1 MKQTVGMWPARGFL
15 AHRGLIALAA
25 GSAAAEAALLCAVAP
40 AARALAPQVTAVP
53 PLAVFHD
60 LRWLFGYQ
68 QSWPTFALLL
78 AGLLVAR
85 SALNAALLLLAWPAG
100 RARPAAREAFAA
112 AVTLT
117 MVACLLLSPIVA
129 LTVGVAI
136 LPFSWPYLAALVV
149 MLLMSAPLSHG
160 GIRISWWRTL
170 PPGRAVCWLLIDF
183 AVLTL
188 AAAAIGRLPLYA
200 AIPVSGLAGVANA
213 RAWFG
218 LVRAAARKPVRRP
231 ATAGPRTQPLL
242 RLPLAPLAAV
252 LSIALVIGMTR
263 LAFVIGRGPRQ
274 VGVEAAAIQAGQ
286 IGAAGAVA
294 ASGPPR
300 GHGTGAGHRWQ
311 HNPVLV
317 ILGFGS
323 ACCGGARPLQPVA
336 PGAYLQQFSYRGL
349 NAAGQP
355 LPQGNRAS
363 NLPLPELGDRIA
375 AQVRRLHREAGR
387 PVDIIAESEGTLG
400 VDAMLA
406 TRRDLPVGSVVM
418 MSPIVTPGE
427 VSYPAGSG
435 PGAGPVPANEL
446 RAVVS
451 FVGGLSPFGSS
462 GAQRLI
468 DSVNAVGA
476 RYAASAA
483 SAARH
488 HPLHMLLLVPLADAV
503 TLPVCP
509 LPRNVFVV
517 PALHGDLLGTPQVK
531 RMVRRFLADGA
542 VRMPGR
548 YNGTAEL
555 VAAAAAAW
563 RMPEITPPQ
572 PACGR

>member
-1 MKQTVGMWPARGFL
+1 MKQSGGVASAREFL
-15 AHRGLIALAA
+15 AHRGLIAFAA
-25 GSAAAEAALLCAVAP
+25 GCAVAEAALLCAVAP
-40 AARALAPQVTAVP
+40 SARVLAAQVSAVP

-68 QSWPTFALLL
+68 QQSWPGFALLL
-78 AGLLVAR
+78 AGLILAR
-85 SALNAALLLLAWPAG
+85 SVLNATLVLLAWPADRPRPTP
-100 RARPAAREAFAA
+100 RAAFGAS
-112 AVTLT
+112 VTLT

-129 LTVGVAI
+129 LSVGVAI
-136 LPFSWPYLAALVV
+136 MPFSWPYLGALVV
-149 MLLMSAPLSHG
+149 MLLISVPLSHG
-160 GIRISWWRTL
+160 GIRTSWWRTL
-170 PPGRAVCWLLIDF
+170 PPLRAVFWLLTDF
-183 AVLTL
+183 AVLSL
-188 AAAAIGRLPLYA
+188 AAAAIGRVPLA
-200 AIPVSGLAGVANA
+200 VAVLVAGLAGVANA

-218 LVRAAARKPVRRP
+218 LVRAVTRKQDRRAAE
-231 ATAGPRTQPLL
+231 TWPLL

-263 LAFVIGRGPRQ
+263 AAFVVGRGPRQ
-274 VGVEAAAIQAGQ
+274 VGVEAAAIQPGGG
-286 IGAAGAVA
+286 GAAGASVA
-294 ASGPPR
+294 TGPRPA
-300 GHGTGAGHRWQ
+300 HGTVAGHRSQ
-311 HNPVLV
+311 RDPVLV

-323 ACCGGARPLQPVA
+323 ACCGGARSLQSVA

-355 LPQGNRAS
+355 LPQGSAAS

-375 AQVRRLHREAGR
+375 AQVQRLHRETGR

-406 TRRDLPVGSVVM
+406 TRRGLPLGSVVM
-418 MSPIVTPGE
+418 MSPIVTPGQ

-435 PGAGPVPANEL
+435 PAAGLIPADEL
-446 RAVVS
+446 RAVVW

-468 DSVNAVGA
+468 DSVNVDGA
-476 RYAASAA
+476 RFAA

-488 HPLHMLLLVPLADAV
+488 HPLRMVLMVPLADAV

-509 LPRNVFVV
+509 LPPDVFVI
-517 PALHGDLLGTPQVK
+517 PALHGDLLGTPLVK
-531 RMVRRFLADGA
+531 RMVHRFLAGGTM
-542 VRMPGR
+542 RMPGQ

-572 PACGR
+572 PACDR

>member
-1 MKQTVGMWPARGFL
+1 MKQSGGVTPAREFL
-15 AHRGLIALAA
+15 AHRGLIAFAA
-25 GSAAAEAALLCAVAP
+25 GCAAAEAALLCGVAP
-40 AARALAPQVTAVP
+40 AARALAAQVSAVP

-78 AGLLVAR
+78 AGLIVAR
-85 SALNAALLLLAWPAG
+85 SALNAVLVLLAWPGDRPRPTA
-100 RARPAAREAFAA
+100 RAALGAAIS
-112 AVTLT
+112 LT

-129 LTVGVAI
+129 LSVGVAI
-136 LPFSWPYLAALVV
+136 MPFSWPYLGALVV
-149 MLLMSAPLSHG
+149 MLLISVPLSHG
-160 GIRISWWRTL
+160 GIRTSWWRTL
-170 PPGRAVCWLLIDF
+170 PPLRAVCWLLTDF
-183 AVLTL
+183 AVLSL
-188 AAAAIGRLPLYA
+188 AAAAIGRLPLAA
-200 AIPVSGLAGVANA
+200 AIPVSGVAGVANA

-218 LVRAAARKPVRRP
+218 VVRAVTRRADQRSAA
-231 ATAGPRTQPLL
+231 AAWPLL

-252 LSIALVIGMTR
+252 LSIALVIGMTQ
-263 LAFVIGRGPRQ
+263 LAFVVGRGPRQ
-274 VGVEAAAIQAGQ
+274 IGVEAASIQAGGV
-286 IGAAGAVA
+286 GAAGASSA
-294 ASGPPR
+294 TSPLP
-300 GHGTGAGHRWQ
+300 GHGTGAGHRFQ
-311 HNPVLV
+311 HDPVLV

-323 ACCGGARPLQPVA
+323 ACCGGARSLQSVA
-336 PGAYLQQFSYRGL
+336 PAAYLQQFSYRGL
-349 NAAGQP
+349 TAAGQP
-355 LPQGNRAS
+355 LPHGAAAS

-375 AQVRRLHREAGR
+375 AQVQRLHRETGR

-406 TRRDLPVGSVVM
+406 TRPHLPLGSVVM
-418 MSPIVTPGE
+418 MSPIVTPGQ

-435 PGAGPVPANEL
+435 PGAGLIAADEL
-446 RAVVS
+446 RAVVW

-468 DSVNAVGA
+468 DSVNEVGA

-483 SAARH
+483 SAARQ
-488 HPLHMLLLVPLADAV
+488 HPLRMVLLVPLADAV

-509 LPRNVFVV
+509 LPRNVFVI
-517 PALHGDLLGTPQVK
+517 PALHGDLLGTGLVK
-531 RMVRRFLADGA
+531 RMVRGFLANGT

>member
-1 MKQTVGMWPARGFL
+1 MNQIVRMWPARGFL
-15 AHRGLIALAA
+15 AHRGLILFAA
-25 GSAAAEAALLCAVAP
+25 GCAAGEAALLCAVAP
-40 AARALAPQVTAVP
+40 AARPLAAQVTAVP

-60 LRWLFGYQ
+60 LRWLFGFQ

-78 AGLLVAR
+78 AGLIVAR
-85 SALNAALLLLAWPAG
+85 SALNAVLALLAWPAD
-100 RARPAAREAFAA
+100 RPRPAARDAVGA

-129 LTVGVAI
+129 LSVGVAI

-149 MLLMSAPLSHG
+149 MLLISAPLSHG
-160 GIRISWWRTL
+160 GISTSWWRTL
-170 PPGRAVCWLLIDF
+170 PPFRAVCWLLLDF
-183 AVLTL
+183 ALLSL
-188 AAAAIGRLPLYA
+188 AAAATGRLPVAA
-200 AIPVSGLAGVANA
+200 AIPVAGLAGVANA

-218 LVRAAARKPVRRP
+218 VVQAAARKAARQP
-231 ATAGPRTQPLL
+231 AAAWPLL

-263 LAFVIGRGPRQ
+263 LAFVVGRGPRQ
-274 VGVEAAAIQAGQ
+274 VGVEAAAIQAGGA
-286 IGAAGAVA
+286 GAAGPSAPA
-294 ASGPPR
+294 GPLP
-300 GHGTGAGHRWQ
+300 GHGTGAGHRHQ
-311 HNPVLV
+311 RDPVLV

-323 ACCGGARPLQPVA
+323 ACCGGARSVQSVA

-349 NAAGQP
+349 NMAGQP
-355 LPQGNRAS
+355 LPHGSGAS

-375 AQVRRLHREAGR
+375 AQVQRLHQETGR

-406 TRRDLPVGSVVM
+406 TRRDLPLGSVVM
-418 MSPIVTPGE
+418 MSPIVTPGQ

-435 PGAGPVPANEL
+435 PGAGLVPVNEL
-446 RAVVS
+446 RAVVW

-468 DSVNAVGA
+468 NSVNTDGA
-476 RYAASAA
+476 RFAASAA

-488 HPLHMLLLVPLADAV
+488 HPVRMVLLVPLADAV

-509 LPRNVFVV
+509 LPPDVFVV
-517 PALHGDLLGTPQVK
+517 PALHGDLLGTPAVK
-531 RMVRRFLADGA
+531 RMVRRFLADGP
-542 VRMPGR
+542 VRVPGR

-555 VAAAAAAW
+555 VAAAASAW
-563 RMPEITPPQ
+563 RMPQITPPQ

>member
-1 MKQTVGMWPARGFL
+1 MKQTVGTWPARGFL

-25 GSAAAEAALLCAVAP
+25 GCAAAEAALLCAVAP

-68 QSWPTFALLL
+68 QAWPTFALLL
-78 AGLLVAR
+78 AGLIVAR
-85 SALNAALLLLAWPAG
+85 SALNAALVLLAWPTD
-100 RARPAAREAFAA
+100 RARPAAREAFTAT
-112 AVTLT
+112 VTLT

-149 MLLMSAPLSHG
+149 MLLISAPLSHG

-170 PPGRAVCWLLIDF
+170 PPVRAVCWLLIDF

-200 AIPVSGLAGVANA
+200 AIPVSGLAGVVNG
-213 RAWFG
+213 RTWFG
-218 LVRAAARKPVRRP
+218 LVRAATRKPVRQP
-231 ATAGPRTQPLL
+231 ATAGLPTQPLL

-286 IGAAGAVA
+286 IGAAGAAA

-300 GHGTGAGHRWQ
+300 GHGTGAGHRRR

-323 ACCGGARPLQPVA
+323 ACCGGARPLQSVA

-349 NAAGQP
+349 NAADQP
-355 LPQGNRAS
+355 LPQGNQAS

-375 AQVRRLHREAGR
+375 AQVQRLHRETGR

-406 TRRDLPVGSVVM
+406 TRRDLPLGSVVM
-418 MSPIVTPGE
+418 MSPIVTPGQ
-427 VSYPAGSG
+427 VSYPAGSW
-435 PGAGPVPANEL
+435 PGAGSVPANEL

-468 DSVNAVGA
+468 DSVNEVGA

-488 HPLHMLLLVPLADAV
+488 QPLRMVLLVPLADAV

-542 VRMPGR
+542 VRMPGK

>member
-1 MKQTVGMWPARGFL
+1 MKQTVGTWPARGFL

-25 GSAAAEAALLCAVAP
+25 GGAAAEAALLCAVAP

-78 AGLLVAR
+78 AGLILAR
-85 SALNAALLLLAWPAG
+85 SALNAALVLLAWPTDRPRPTP
-100 RARPAAREAFAA
+100 RAAFGA
-112 AVTLT
+112 AVSLT

-129 LTVGVAI
+129 LSVGVAI
-136 LPFSWPYLAALVV
+136 MPFSWPYLAALVV
-149 MLLMSAPLSHG
+149 MLLISVPLSHG
-160 GIRISWWRTL
+160 GVRTSWWRTL
-170 PPGRAVCWLLIDF
+170 PPPRAVCWLLTDF
-183 AVLTL
+183 AVLSL
-188 AAAAIGRLPLYA
+188 AAGVIGRVPLA
-200 AIPVSGLAGVANA
+200 VAIVVSGLAGVANA

-218 LVRAAARKPVRRP
+218 LVRAATRKADRRVP
-231 ATAGPRTQPLL
+231 AESWPLL

-263 LAFVIGRGPRQ
+263 LAFVVGRGPRQ
-274 VGVEAAAIQAGQ
+274 VGVEAAAIQAGED
-286 IGAAGAVA
+286 GAAGAAA
-294 ASGPPR
+294 ASGPLP
-300 GHGTGAGHRWQ
+300 GHHTGAGHRYQ
-311 HNPVLV
+311 RDPVLV

-323 ACCGGARPLQPVA
+323 ACCGGARSLQSVA

-355 LPQGNRAS
+355 LPHGAAAS

-375 AQVRRLHREAGR
+375 AQVQRLHRETGR

-406 TRRDLPVGSVVM
+406 TRRGLPLGSVVM
-418 MSPIVTPGE
+418 MSPIVTPGQ

-435 PGAGPVPANEL
+435 PGAGLIPADEL
-446 RAVVS
+446 RAVVW

-468 DSVNAVGA
+468 DSVNADGA
-476 RYAASAA
+476 RFAASAA

-488 HPLHMLLLVPLADAV
+488 HPLRMVLLIPLADAV

-509 LPRNVFVV
+509 LPRNVFVI
-517 PALHGDLLGTPQVK
+517 PALHGDLLGTPLVK
-531 RMVRRFLADGA
+531 RMVRGFLVDGT
-542 VRMPGR
+542 VRMPGK

>member
-1 MKQTVGMWPARGFL
+1 MKLTVGAWPAREFL
-15 AHRGLIALAA
+15 AHRGLIAFAA
-25 GSAAAEAALLCAVAP
+25 GCAAAEAALLCAVAP

-68 QSWPTFALLL
+68 QSWPGFALLL
-78 AGLLVAR
+78 AGLITAR
-85 SALNAALLLLAWPAG
+85 SALNAGLVLLAWPAD
-100 RARPAAREAFAA
+100 RPRPAAREAFGA

-117 MVACLLLSPIVA
+117 LVACLLLSPIVA

-149 MLLMSAPLSHG
+149 MLLISMPLSHG
-160 GIRISWWRTL
+160 GIRVSWGRTL
-170 PPGRAVCWLLIDF
+170 PPPRAVCWLLADF
-183 AVLTL
+183 ALLSL
-188 AAAAIGRLPLYA
+188 AAAAISRVPLAA

-218 LVRAAARKPVRRP
+218 VVRAATRKPARR
-231 ATAGPRTQPLL
+231 AGAAWPLL

-263 LAFVIGRGPRQ
+263 LAFVVGRGPRQ
-274 VGVEAAAIQAGQ
+274 VSIEAAAIQAG
-286 IGAAGAVA
+286 AAGGTGGGAPA
-294 ASGPPR
+294 GRLPR
-300 GHGTGAGHRWQ
+300 HGTGAGHRDQ
-311 HNPVLV
+311 RDPVLV

-323 ACCGGARPLQPVA
+323 ACCGGARSLQSVA
-336 PGAYLQQFSYRGL
+336 PGAYLQQFSYRGM
-349 NAAGQP
+349 NAAGQS
-355 LPQGNRAS
+355 LPQGNGAS

-375 AQVRRLHREAGR
+375 AQVQRLHRESGR

-406 TRRDLPVGSVVM
+406 TRRDLPLGSVVM
-418 MSPIVTPGE
+418 MSPIVTPGQ

-435 PGAGPVPANEL
+435 PGAGLIPADEL
-446 RAVVS
+446 RAVVW

-468 DSVNAVGA
+468 DSVNEVGA

-483 SAARH
+483 SATRH
-488 HPLHMLLLVPLADAV
+488 QPLRMVLLVPLADAV

-531 RMVRRFLADGA
+531 RMVRRFLADGT
-542 VRMPGR
+542 VRMPGQ

>member
-1 MKQTVGMWPARGFL
+1 MKQTMGAWPARGFL
-15 AHRGLIALAA
+15 AHRGLIMLAA
-25 GSAAAEAALLCAVAP
+25 GCAAAEAALLGAVAP
-40 AARALAPQVTAVP
+40 AARALAAQVTAVP

-78 AGLLVAR
+78 TGLIVAR
-85 SALNAALLLLAWPAG
+85 SALNAALALLAWPAD
-100 RARPAAREAFAA
+100 RPRPAARDAFGA
-112 AVTLT
+112 AVMLT

-129 LTVGVAI
+129 LSVGVAI

-149 MLLMSAPLSHG
+149 MLLISVPLSHG
-160 GIRISWWRTL
+160 GIGISWWRTL
-170 PPGRAVCWLLIDF
+170 PPFRAVCWLLIDF
-183 AVLTL
+183 ALLSL
-188 AAAAIGRLPLYA
+188 AAAAIGRLPVAA
-200 AIPVSGLAGVANA
+200 AIPVSGLAGVVNA

-218 LVRAAARKPVRRP
+218 VVRAATRKPVRRP
-231 ATAGPRTQPLL
+231 AAAGPLL
-242 RLPLAPLAAV
+242 QLPLAPLAAV

-263 LAFVIGRGPRQ
+263 LAFVVGRGPRQ
-274 VGVEAAAIQAGQ
+274 VGVEAAAIQAGPARASA
-286 IGAAGAVA
+286 AAGAL
-294 ASGPPR
+294 P
-300 GHGTGAGHRWQ
+300 GHGTGAGHRQ
-311 HNPVLV
+311 QRNPVLV

-323 ACCGGARPLQPVA
+323 ACCGGARSLQSVA

-349 NAAGQP
+349 SAAGQP
-355 LPQGNRAS
+355 LPQGSSAS

-375 AQVRRLHREAGR
+375 AQVQRLHQDTGR

-400 VDAMLA
+400 LDAMLA
-406 TRRDLPVGSVVM
+406 TRPDLPLGSVVM
-418 MSPIVTPGE
+418 MSPIVTPGQ

-435 PGAGPVPANEL
+435 PGAGLIPANEL
-446 RAVVS
+446 RAVVW

-468 DSVNAVGA
+468 DSVNTDGA
-476 RYAASAA
+476 RFAASAA

-488 HPLHMLLLVPLADAV
+488 HPLRMVLLVPLADAV

-509 LPRNVFVV
+509 LPRDVFVV
-517 PALHGDLLGTPQVK
+517 PALHGDLLGTPAVK
-531 RMVRRFLADGA
+531 RMVRRFLAGGTA
-542 VRMPGR
+542 RMPGK

>member
-1 MKQTVGMWPARGFL
+1 MKQTVGTWPARGFL

-25 GSAAAEAALLCAVAP
+25 GCAAAEAALLCAVAP

-78 AGLLVAR
+78 AGLIVAR
-85 SALNAALLLLAWPAG
+85 CTLNAALVLLAWPAD
-100 RARPAAREAFAA
+100 RPRPAAREAFAA

-136 LPFSWPYLAALVV
+136 LPFSWPYLGALVV
-149 MLLMSAPLSHG
+149 MLLISAPLSHG
-160 GIRISWWRTL
+160 GIRVSWWRTL
-170 PPGRAVCWLLIDF
+170 PPARAVCWLLIDF
-183 AVLTL
+183 ALLSL
-188 AAAAIGRLPLYA
+188 AAAAIGQLPLYA
-200 AIPVSGLAGVANA
+200 AIPVSGLAGVANG

-218 LVRAAARKPVRRP
+218 LVRAATRKPARRP
-231 ATAGPRTQPLL
+231 AAAWPLL

-263 LAFVIGRGPRQ
+263 AAFVIGRGPRQ

-286 IGAAGAVA
+286 IGAAGAAGAAA
-294 ASGPPR
+294 ASSPLP
-300 GHGTGAGHRWQ
+300 GHGTGAGHRRQ

-323 ACCGGARPLQPVA
+323 ACCGGARSLQPVA

-349 NAAGQP
+349 TAAGQP

-363 NLPLPELGDRIA
+363 NLPLPELGNRIA
-375 AQVRRLHREAGR
+375 AQVQRLHRETGR

-406 TRRDLPVGSVVM
+406 TRRDLPLGSVVM
-418 MSPIVTPGE
+418 MSPIVTPGQ
-427 VSYPAGSG
+427 VSYPADSG
-435 PGAGPVPANEL
+435 PGAGLIPADEL
-446 RAVVS
+446 RAVVW

-468 DSVNAVGA
+468 DSVNEVGA

-488 HPLHMLLLVPLADAV
+488 QPLRMVLLVPLADAV

-509 LPRNVFVV
+509 LPRNVFVI

-531 RMVRRFLADGA
+531 RMVRRFLADGT
-542 VRMPGR
+542 VRMPGK

>member
-1 MKQTVGMWPARGFL
+1 MKQTVGAWPARGFL
-15 AHRGLIALAA
+15 AHRGLIVFAA
-25 GSAAAEAALLCAVAP
+25 GCAAAEAALLCWVAP
-40 AARALAPQVTAVP
+40 AARALAAQVTAVP

-68 QSWPTFALLL
+68 QSWAMFALLL
-78 AGLLVAR
+78 AGLIVAR
-85 SALNAALLLLAWPAG
+85 SALNAALVLLAWPTD
-100 RARPAAREAFAA
+100 RPRPTAREAFFMG
-112 AVTLT
+112 VTLT

-129 LTVGVAI
+129 LSVGVAI

-149 MLLMSAPLSHG
+149 MLLISVPLSHG
-160 GIRISWWRTL
+160 GIGTSWWRTL
-170 PPGRAVCWLLIDF
+170 PPIRAVCWLLIDF
-183 AVLTL
+183 AVLTM
-188 AAAAIGRLPLYA
+188 AAAAIGQLPLAA

-218 LVRAAARKPVRRP
+218 LVRAATRKADRRAP
-231 ATAGPRTQPLL
+231 AETWPLL

-263 LAFVIGRGPRQ
+263 LAFVVGRGPRQ
-274 VGVEAAAIQAGQ
+274 VGVEAAAIQAG
-286 IGAAGAVA
+286 AVGGTQA
-294 ASGPPR
+294 STASGPLP
-300 GHGTGAGHRWQ
+300 GHGTGAGHRQ
-311 HNPVLV
+311 QRDPVLV

-323 ACCGGARPLQPVA
+323 ACCGGARSLHSVA

-355 LPQGNRAS
+355 LPHGSAAS

-375 AQVRRLHREAGR
+375 AQVQRLHRETGR

-406 TRRDLPVGSVVM
+406 TRVDLPLGSVVM
-418 MSPIVTPGE
+418 MSPIVTPGQ

-435 PGAGPVPANEL
+435 PGAGLVPAGEL

-468 DSVNAVGA
+468 DSVNEDGA
-476 RYAASAA
+476 HFAASAA
-483 SAARH
+483 SAARQ
-488 HPLHMLLLVPLADAV
+488 HPLRMVLLVPLADAV

-509 LPRNVFVV
+509 LPRDVFVV
-517 PALHGDLLGTPQVK
+517 PALHGDLLGTPAVK

-542 VRMPGR
+542 ARLPGR

-572 PACGR
+572 PACGG

>member
-1 MKQTVGMWPARGFL
+1 MKQTVGTWPARGFL
-15 AHRGLIALAA
+15 AHRGLVALAA
-25 GSAAAEAALLCAVAP
+25 GCAAAEAALLCAVAA
-40 AARALAPQVTAVP
+40 AARSLAAQVTAVP

-78 AGLLVAR
+78 VGMILAR
-85 SALNAALLLLAWPAG
+85 SALNAALVLLAWPAD

-129 LTVGVAI
+129 LSVGVAI

-149 MLLMSAPLSHG
+149 MLLISVPLSHG
-160 GIRISWWRTL
+160 GIRVSWWRTL
-170 PPGRAVCWLLIDF
+170 PPVRAVCWLLIDF
-183 AVLTL
+183 AVLTM
-188 AAAAIGRLPLYA
+188 AAAAIGRLPLAA

-218 LVRAAARKPVRRP
+218 LVRAATRKPVRQP
-231 ATAGPRTQPLL
+231 AAAWPLL

-263 LAFVIGRGPRQ
+263 LAFVVGRGPRQ
-274 VGVEAAAIQAGQ
+274 VGVEAAAIQAGE
-286 IGAAGAVA
+286 IGVPGASA
-294 ASGPPR
+294 ASGPLP
-300 GHGTGAGHRWQ
+300 GHSTGAGHRQ
-311 HNPVLV
+311 QRDPVLV

-323 ACCGGARPLQPVA
+323 ACCGGARSLQSVA

-355 LPQGNRAS
+355 RPHGSAAS

-375 AQVRRLHREAGR
+375 AQVQRLHRETGR

-406 TRRDLPVGSVVM
+406 TRPDLPLGSVVM
-418 MSPIVTPGE
+418 MSPIVTPGQ

-435 PGAGPVPANEL
+435 PGAGLVPAGEL

-451 FVGGLSPFGSS
+451 FVAGLSPFGSS

-468 DSVNAVGA
+468 DSVNADGA

-483 SAARH
+483 SANRH
-488 HPLHMLLLVPLADAV
+488 HPLRMVLLVPLADAV

-509 LPRNVFVV
+509 LPRDVLVV
-517 PALHGDLLGTPQVK
+517 PALHGDLLGTPAVK
-531 RMVRRFLADGA
+531 RMVRRFLADGT

>member
-1 MKQTVGMWPARGFL
+1 MKQSGGVTARQFL

-25 GSAAAEAALLCAVAP
+25 GGAAAEAALLCGVAP
-40 AARALAPQVTAVP
+40 AARPLAAQVTAVP

-78 AGLLVAR
+78 AGLIVAR
-85 SALNAALLLLAWPAG
+85 SALNAALVLLAWPADRPRPTA
-100 RARPAAREAFAA
+100 RAAFGAAIS
-112 AVTLT
+112 LT

-129 LTVGVAI
+129 LSVGVAI
-136 LPFSWPYLAALVV
+136 MPFSWPYLAALVV
-149 MLLMSAPLSHG
+149 MLLISMPLSHG
-160 GIRISWWRTL
+160 GIRTSWWRTL
-170 PPGRAVCWLLIDF
+170 PPTRAVLWLLTDF
-183 AVLTL
+183 AVLSL
-188 AAAAIGRLPLYA
+188 AAAVIGRVPLGV
-200 AIPVSGLAGVANA
+200 AILVSALAGIANA

-218 LVRAAARKPVRRP
+218 LVRAATRKADRP
-231 ATAGPRTQPLL
+231 AAAVAWPLL

-263 LAFVIGRGPRQ
+263 LAFVVGRGPRQ
-274 VGVEAAAIQAGQ
+274 VGVEAAAIQAGAV
-286 IGAAGAVA
+286 GAAGAAA
-294 ASGPPR
+294 ASSPLP
-300 GHGTGAGHRWQ
+300 GHGTGAGHRSQ
-311 HNPVLV
+311 RDPVLV

-323 ACCGGARPLQPVA
+323 ACCGGDRSLQSVA

-355 LPQGNRAS
+355 LPHGAAAS

-375 AQVRRLHREAGR
+375 TQVRRLHQETGR

-406 TRRDLPVGSVVM
+406 TRPDLPLGSVVM
-418 MSPIVTPGE
+418 MSPIVTPGQ

-435 PGAGPVPANEL
+435 PGAGLVPADEL
-446 RAVVS
+446 RAVVW

-468 DSVNAVGA
+468 DSVNADGA
-476 RYAASAA
+476 RLAASAA
-483 SAARH
+483 AAARH
-488 HPLHMLLLVPLADAV
+488 HPLHMVLLVPLADAV

-509 LPRNVFVV
+509 LPHNVFVV
-517 PALHGDLLGTPQVK
+517 PALHGDLLGTPAVK
-531 RMVRRFLADGA
+531 RMVRRFLADGTA
-542 VRMPGR
+542 RLPGR

-563 RMPEITPPQ
+563 RMPEITAPQ

>member
-1 MKQTVGMWPARGFL
+1 MKQTVGTWPARGFL
-15 AHRGLIALAA
+15 AHRGLISLAA
-25 GSAAAEAALLCAVAP
+25 GCAAAEAALLCVVAP

-68 QSWPTFALLL
+68 QSWATFALLL
-78 AGLLVAR
+78 AGLIVAR
-85 SALNAALLLLAWPAG
+85 SVLNAALVLLAWPAG
-100 RARPAAREAFAA
+100 RPRPAAREALAA

-136 LPFSWPYLAALVV
+136 LPFSWPYLGALVV
-149 MLLMSAPLSHG
+149 MLLISAPLSHG
-160 GIRISWWRTL
+160 GIRVSWWRTL
-170 PPGRAVCWLLIDF
+170 PPVRAVCWLFIDF
-183 AVLTL
+183 AVLSL

-218 LVRAAARKPVRRP
+218 VARAATRKPARRP
-231 ATAGPRTQPLL
+231 APAGLLTQPLL

-252 LSIALVIGMTR
+252 LSIAMVIGMTQ

-286 IGAAGAVA
+286 IRAAA
-294 ASGPPR
+294 ASGPLR
-300 GHGTGAGHRWQ
+300 GHGTGAGHRRQ

-323 ACCGGARPLQPVA
+323 ACCGGARSLQSVA
-336 PGAYLQQFSYRGL
+336 PGAYLQQFSYRGM

-355 LPQGNRAS
+355 LPQGNGAS
-363 NLPLPELGDRIA
+363 NLPLPELGNRIA
-375 AQVRRLHREAGR
+375 AQVQRLHRETGR

-406 TRRDLPVGSVVM
+406 TRRDLPLGSVVM
-418 MSPIVTPGE
+418 MSPIVTPGQ

-435 PGAGPVPANEL
+435 PGAGLIPADEL
-446 RAVVS
+446 RAVVW

-468 DSVNAVGA
+468 DSVNEVGA

-483 SAARH
+483 SATRH
-488 HPLHMLLLVPLADAV
+488 QPLRMVLLVPLADAV

-531 RMVRRFLADGA
+531 RMVRRFLADGT
-542 VRMPGR
+542 VRMPGQ

>member
-1 MKQTVGMWPARGFL
+1 MKRSGGVTPAREFL
-15 AHRGLIALAA
+15 AHRGLIAVAA
-25 GSAAAEAALLCAVAP
+25 GCAAAEAALLCWVAP
-40 AARALAPQVTAVP
+40 AARALAAQVTAVP

-78 AGLLVAR
+78 AGLIVAR
-85 SALNAALLLLAWPAG
+85 SALNAVLILLAWPADRPRPTA
-100 RARPAAREAFAA
+100 RAAFGAAIS
-112 AVTLT
+112 LT

-129 LTVGVAI
+129 LSVGVAI
-136 LPFSWPYLAALVV
+136 MPFSWPYLAALVV
-149 MLLMSAPLSHG
+149 MLLISVPLSHG
-160 GIRISWWRTL
+160 GIRSSWWRTL
-170 PPGRAVCWLLIDF
+170 PPARAVCWLLADF
-183 AVLTL
+183 AVLSL
-188 AAAAIGRLPLYA
+188 AAAAIGPLPLAA
-200 AIPVSGLAGVANA
+200 AIPVSGLAGVVNA

-218 LVRAAARKPVRRP
+218 LVRAVTRKADRR
-231 ATAGPRTQPLL
+231 ATAAAWPLL

-263 LAFVIGRGPRQ
+263 LAFVVGRGPRQ
-274 VGVEAAAIQAGQ
+274 VGVEAASIQPGAV
-286 IGAAGAVA
+286 GAAGAA
-294 ASGPPR
+294 AATAPLP
-300 GHGTGAGHRWQ
+300 GHGTGAGHRSQ
-311 HNPVLV
+311 RDPVLV

-323 ACCGGARPLQPVA
+323 ACCGGARSLQSVA

-355 LPQGNRAS
+355 LPQGSAAS

-375 AQVRRLHREAGR
+375 AQVRRLHQETGR

-406 TRRDLPVGSVVM
+406 TRPDLPLGSVVM
-418 MSPIVTPGE
+418 MSPIVTPGQ

-435 PGAGPVPANEL
+435 PGAGPIPANEL
-446 RAVVS
+446 RALVW

-488 HPLHMLLLVPLADAV
+488 HPVRMVLLVPLADAV

-509 LPRNVFVV
+509 LPRNVFVI
-517 PALHGDLLGTPQVK
+517 PALHGDLLGTTAVK
-531 RMVRRFLADGA
+531 RMVHGFLADGT
-542 VRMPGR
+542 VRTPGR

>member
-1 MKQTVGMWPARGFL
+1 MKQTVGTWPARGFL
-15 AHRGLIALAA
+15 AHRGLISLAA
-25 GSAAAEAALLCAVAP
+25 GCAAAEAALLCAVAP
-40 AARALAPQVTAVP
+40 AARALAAQVTAVP

-68 QSWPTFALLL
+68 QSWATFALLL
-78 AGLLVAR
+78 AGLIVAR
-85 SALNAALLLLAWPAG
+85 SVLNAALVLLAWPAG
-100 RARPAAREAFAA
+100 RPRPAVREAFAA
-112 AVTLT
+112 TVTLT

-129 LTVGVAI
+129 LSVGVAI

-149 MLLMSAPLSHG
+149 MLLISAPLSHG
-160 GIRISWWRTL
+160 GIRVSWWRTL
-170 PPGRAVCWLLIDF
+170 PPVRAVGWLLIDF
-183 AVLTL
+183 AVLSL

-218 LVRAAARKPVRRP
+218 VARAATRKPARRP
-231 ATAGPRTQPLL
+231 AAAGLVTQPLL

-263 LAFVIGRGPRQ
+263 LAFVIGRGPRP

-286 IGAAGAVA
+286 IGPAGAAA
-294 ASGPPR
+294 ASGPLP
-300 GHGTGAGHRWQ
+300 GHGTGAGHRRQ

-323 ACCGGARPLQPVA
+323 ACCGGARSLQSVA
-336 PGAYLQQFSYRGL
+336 PGAYLEQFSYRGM

-355 LPQGNRAS
+355 LPQGSAAS
-363 NLPLPELGDRIA
+363 NLPLPELGNRIA
-375 AQVRRLHREAGR
+375 AQVRRLHRETGR

-406 TRRDLPVGSVVM
+406 TRRDLPLGSVVM
-418 MSPIVTPGE
+418 MSPIVTPGQ

-435 PGAGPVPANEL
+435 PEAGLIPANEL
-446 RAVVS
+446 RALVW

-462 GAQRLI
+462 GAQRFI

-483 SAARH
+483 SATRH
-488 HPLHMLLLVPLADAV
+488 QPLRMVLLVPLADAV

-509 LPRNVFVV
+509 LPRDVFVI
-517 PALHGDLLGTPQVK
+517 PALHGDLLGTPAVK
-531 RMVRRFLADGA
+531 RTVRRFLADGT
-542 VRMPGR
+542 VRMPGQ